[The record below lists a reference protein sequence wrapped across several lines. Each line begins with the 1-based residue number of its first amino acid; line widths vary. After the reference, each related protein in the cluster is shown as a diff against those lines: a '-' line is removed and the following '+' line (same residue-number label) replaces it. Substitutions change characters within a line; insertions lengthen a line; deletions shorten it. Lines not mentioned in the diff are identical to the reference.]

1 MNRSFAYIVLVL
13 AVALASCS
21 SPPTAK
27 KAEPSPTPSPLP
39 PGAVKVDAPV
49 NVSFSTYSKEWPVGW
64 LWLDPDE
71 KNVPTPHDVKA
82 GVLRLR
88 VPTGKDLLGNVSSA
102 PRYVKP
108 ITGDFQIETRVR
120 FNPTENYQGAGLLVY
135 ADPNNLLRFERAYGG
150 PGGGTS
156 GLRVALR
163 TPNDERS
170 LVTTDELET
179 DLAELD
185 LKIVRLG
192 KNLSAYW
199 RADAEAEWREAA
211 NFDLNLP
218 DTVLTGIV
226 ACNTAREVVAEFQY
240 IRLLPAPK

>member
-1 MNRSFAYIVLVL
+1 MTGRLLFIAL
-13 AVALASCS
+13 ALCIASCS
-21 SPPTAK
+21 SPPVAK
-27 KAEPSPTPSPLP
+27 KAEPTPTPSSLP
-39 PGAVKVDAPV
+39 PGAVSIDKPV

-88 VPTGKDLLGNVSSA
+88 VPTGKDLLGNNLTA

-108 ITGDFQIETRVR
+108 ISGNFQIETRVR
-120 FNPTENYQGAGLLVY
+120 FNPTENYQGAGLLLF
-135 ADPNNLLRFERAYGG
+135 ADHNNLLRFERGYGG

-156 GLRVALR
+156 GIRVALR

-170 LVTTDELET
+170 LVTTADLET
-179 DLAELD
+179 DLTELD
-185 LKIVRLG
+185 LKLVRMG
-192 KNLSAYW
+192 RNISAYW
-199 RADAEAEWREAA
+199 RADAENEWREAA

-240 IRLLPAPK
+240 IRLLPTPK